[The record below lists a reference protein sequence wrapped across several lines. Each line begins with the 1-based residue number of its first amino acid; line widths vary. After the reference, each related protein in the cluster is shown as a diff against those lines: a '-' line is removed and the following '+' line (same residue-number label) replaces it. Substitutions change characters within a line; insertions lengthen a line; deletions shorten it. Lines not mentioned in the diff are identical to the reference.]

1 MDQPNTSIFAYFRQI
16 SSYSRQEQA
25 VALIV
30 LLEDITTSPVLVLV
44 PLVMQE
50 STL

>member
-1 MDQPNTSIFAYFRQI
+1 MH
-16 SSYSRQEQA
+16 SYQEQA

-30 LLEDITTSPVLVLV
+30 LLEGITMSPVLVLA